1 MAEESQDLQSIQSLK
16 GVGPKSASFL
26 NNLGIFTIPDAVMH
40 LPFRYE
46 DRSFITPIGEANY
59 QAPVLIEGEIMKS
72 SVVFRGRRMLFT
84 EIYDGTGKL
93 TMRMFNFAMAQH
105 KALEE
110 GKMIRCYGNITPGP
124 NGKQMIHPQYQ
135 VFEKDVEIE
144 IEENLTPI
152 YPTTSG
158 LQQNKLK
165 KIIEDSLRFC
175 EEHNLLK
182 ENLNTG
188 NYSEFGNLLETLKF
202 LHKPPVNTDIEELI
216 EGKHPAQ
223 KSLIKEELIAHM
235 LCAGILK
242 NELEGRTGPSMGNE
256 SEEENRFLDTL
267 PFDLTNAQ
275 KRSWEQIRNDLTD
288 VKPMRRLLQGDVGSG
303 KTLIAA
309 LSALHSHS
317 NNWQTA
323 FLCPTEILAEQHFNS
338 FQAWFNELGLKTELL
353 TGSTKAKDRKLIVKE
368 LALGEIDVL
377 IGTHAIFQSGVE
389 FKRLGLTIIDEQHRF
404 GVHQRFS
411 MLEKGGRQNSSP
423 HQLIMTATPIPRTLA
438 MTVYGSLETSI
449 IDELP
454 PGRNPVQT
462 SSRPDSLRDRVIK
475 RVEEVCLTGKRAY
488 WVCTLIE
495 DSDELE
501 AQSAEELFKEISNS
515 LPKLKVGLVHGRLKK
530 EDKDFVI
537 KKFREG
543 DIQLLVCTTVIEVGV
558 DVPEATL
565 MIIENPERLGLSQL
579 HQLRG
584 RVGRKANT
592 DSHCLLLYKEPLSGM
607 AEERIKT
614 MELTNDGFK
623 IAEKDLELRGAGDIY
638 GIRQSGLMDL
648 KIANPIR
655 DSELLVEAQTEALE
669 LGKNEKEF
677 AKILVKRWISNRVD
691 YSES

>member
-1 MAEESQDLQSIQSLK
+1 MDEESIDLQAIQNIK
-16 GVGPKSASFL
+16 GVGPKGAISL
-26 NNLGIFTIPDAVMH
+26 NNLGIFTISDAAFH

-46 DRSFITPIGEANY
+46 DRSFITPITDANY
-59 QAPVLIEGEIMKS
+59 QTPVLIEGEIMKS
-72 SVVFRGRRMLFT
+72 TVVFRGRRMLFS

-105 KALEE
+105 KALEK
-110 GKMIRCYGNITPGP
+110 GKMIRCYGTITPGP

-135 VFEKDVEIE
+135 VFEKEDSIEVEK
-144 IEENLTPI
+144 NLTPI

-165 KIIEDSLRFC
+165 KIIESSLEFC
-175 EEHNLLK
+175 DKHDLLK
-182 ENLNTG
+182 EESKDKE
-188 NYSEFGNLLETLKF
+188 YSKYGNLLETLKF
-202 LHKPPVNTDIEELI
+202 LHKPPVETNVNELI

-223 KSLIKEELIAHM
+223 QALIKEELIAHM

-242 NELEGRTGPSMGNE
+242 NELEGRSGPSMKE
-256 SEEENRFLDTL
+256 ISVHEDAFLKSL
-267 PFDLTNAQ
+267 PFNLTNAQ
-275 KRSWEQIRNDLTD
+275 NRVWREICGDLLGK
-288 VKPMRRLLQGDVGSG
+288 VPMRRLLQGDVGSG
-303 KTLIAA
+303 KTLLGALAA
-309 LSALHSHS
+309 LHAQS
-317 NNWQTA
+317 NNYQSA
-323 FLCPTEILAEQHFNS
+323 ILCPTEILAEQHFNS
-338 FQAWFNELGLKTELL
+338 FSGWFEELGIKVMLL
-353 TGSTKAKDRKLIVKE
+353 TGSTKVKE
-368 LALGEIDVL
+368 RKIIIEDLEKGNIDIL
-377 IGTHAIFQSGVE
+377 IGTHAIFQTGVV
-389 FKRLGLTIIDEQHRF
+389 FKNLGLTIIDEQHRF

-411 MLEKGGRQNSSP
+411 MLEKGGQNNQSP

-462 SSRPDSLRDRVIK
+462 SSRPDSYREKIIK
-475 RVEEVCLTGKRAY
+475 RVEEICLSDKRAY

-501 AQSAEELFKEISNS
+501 AQSAEELYKDISTA
-515 LPKLKVGLVHGRLKK
+515 LPKLNVGLVHGKLKK
-530 EDKDFVI
+530 DQKDSVI
-537 KKFREG
+537 DKFRKG
-543 DIQLLVCTTVIEVGV
+543 NIQLLVCTTVIEVGV

-592 DSHCLLLYKEPLSGM
+592 ESHCLLLYKEPLSVF

-614 MELTNDGFK
+614 MEATNDGFQ

-655 DSELLVEAQTEALE
+655 DSNLLISAQESALE
-669 LGKNEKEF
+669 LGKNDKDF
-677 AKILVKRWISNRVD
+677 AKTLVERWIGNRVD
-691 YSES
+691 YSDS

>member
-1 MAEESQDLQSIQSLK
+1 MTEESKDLHSIQNLK
-16 GVGPKSASFL
+16 GVGPKSASSL

-46 DRSFITPIGEANY
+46 DRSFVTPIGDTAY
-59 QAPVLIEGEIMKS
+59 QVPVLIEGEIMKS
-72 SVVFRGRRMLFT
+72 TVVFRGRRMLFT

-135 VFEKDVEIE
+135 IFEREQPIE
-144 IEENLTPI
+144 IEDNLTPI

-165 KIIEDSLRFC
+165 KIIETSIKFC
-175 EEHNLLK
+175 EENNLLK
-182 ENLNTG
+182 EDPSKG
-188 NYSEFGNLLETLKF
+188 SYSKFGNLLETLKF
-202 LHKPPVNTDIEELI
+202 LHKPPVDTNITDLI

-223 KSLIKEELIAHM
+223 KVLIKEELIAHM

-242 NELEGRTGPSMGNE
+242 NELEGRTGPLMAEESGNE
-256 SEEENRFLDTL
+256 GSFLDSL
-267 PFDLTNAQ
+267 PFHLTEAQ
-275 KRSWEQIRNDLTD
+275 KRTWREIKIDLTG
-288 VKPMRRLLQGDVGSG
+288 KNPMRRLLQGDVGSG
-303 KTLIAA
+303 KTLVGA
-309 LSALHSHS
+309 LSALHANS
-317 NNWQTA
+317 NGWQTA
-323 FLCPTEILAEQHFNS
+323 LLCPTEILAEQHFNS
-338 FQAWFNELGLKTELL
+338 FQTWFYHLGIKTELL
-353 TGSTKAKDRKLIVKE
+353 TGSTKAKDKKQIVKE
-368 LALGEIDVL
+368 LAKGEIDIL
-377 IGTHAIFQSGVE
+377 IGTHAIFQSGVD
-389 FKRLGLTIIDEQHRF
+389 FDRLGLTIIDEQHRF

-411 MLEKGGRQNSSP
+411 MLEKGGKEQLSP

-438 MTVYGSLETSI
+438 MTVYGSLETSV

-462 SSRPDSLRDRVIK
+462 SSRPDSLRDKVIK

-495 DSDELE
+495 DSEELE
-501 AQSAEELFKEISNS
+501 AQSAEELFKEISQS
-515 LPKLKVGLVHGRLKK
+515 LPKIKVGLVHGRLKK
-530 EDKDFVI
+530 DEKDSVI
-537 KKFREG
+537 EKFRKG

-558 DVPEATL
+558 DVPDATL

-592 DSHCLLLYKEPLSGM
+592 ESHCLLLYKEPLSGM

-614 MELTNDGFK
+614 MEMTNDGFQ

-655 DSELLVEAQTEALE
+655 DSELLVEAQNEALE
-669 LGKNEKEF
+669 LSRNETEF
-677 AKILVKRWISNRVD
+677 AETLVKRWIGNRVD

>member
-1 MAEESQDLQSIQSLK
+1 MTEESKDLHSVQNLK
-16 GVGPKSASFL
+16 GVGPKSTSSL
-26 NNLGIFTIPDAVMH
+26 NNLGIFSIPDAAFH

-46 DRSFITPIGEANY
+46 DRSFITQIGDANY
-59 QAPVLIEGEIMKS
+59 QTPVLIEGEIMKS
-72 SVVFRGRRMLFT
+72 TVVFRGRRMLFS

-110 GKMIRCYGNITPGP
+110 GKMIRCFGTITPGP

-135 VFEKDVEIE
+135 VFEKEDSIE

-158 LQQNKLK
+158 LQQNKLR
-165 KIIEDSLRFC
+165 KIIEASLDFC
-175 EEHNLLK
+175 DKNDIFKEESKNKL
-182 ENLNTG
+182 
-188 NYSEFGNLLETLKF
+188 YSEYGNLLETLKF
-202 LHKPPVNTDIEELI
+202 LHKPPVEANLNELI
-216 EGKHPAQ
+216 SGKHPAQ
-223 KSLIKEELIAHM
+223 QSLIKEELVAHM

-242 NELEGRTGPSMGNE
+242 NELEGRKGPVMKKVSDD
-256 SEEENRFLDTL
+256 EEEFLNSL
-267 PFDLTNAQ
+267 PFDLTSAQ
-275 KRSWEQIRNDLTD
+275 KKVWQEIRKDLTSEM
-288 VKPMRRLLQGDVGSG
+288 PMRRLLQGDVGSG
-303 KTLIAA
+303 KTLIGA
-309 LSALHSHS
+309 LAALHSRF
-317 NNWQTA
+317 NEWQTA
-323 FLCPTEILAEQHFNS
+323 LLCPTEILAEQHYES
-338 FQAWFNELGLKTELL
+338 FKGWFESLGISVKLL
-353 TGSTKAKDRKLIVKE
+353 TGSTKAKERKLITENLKE
-368 LALGEIDVL
+368 GNIDIIV
-377 IGTHAIFQSGVE
+377 GTHAIFQLGIE
-389 FKRLGLTIIDEQHRF
+389 FANLGLTIIDEQHRF

-411 MLEKGGRQNSSP
+411 MLEKGGKYKMSP

-462 SSRPDSLRDRVIK
+462 FSRPNSFREKVIK

-495 DSDELE
+495 ESDELE
-501 AQSAEELFKEISNS
+501 AKSAEELYQEISNS
-515 LPKLKVGLVHGRLKK
+515 LPKIKVGLVHGRLKK
-530 EDKDFVI
+530 EKKDSVI
-537 KKFREG
+537 EKFRKGE
-543 DIQLLVCTTVIEVGV
+543 IQLLVCTTVIEVGV

-592 DSHCLLLYKEPLSGM
+592 DSHCLLLYREPLSM
-607 AEERIKT
+607 LADERIKT
-614 MELTNDGFK
+614 MEATNDGFQ

-638 GIRQSGLMDL
+638 GLRQSGLMDL

-655 DSELLVEAQTEALE
+655 DSDLLIEAQKEALE
-669 LGKNEKEF
+669 IGKNEKRF
-677 AKILVKRWISNRVD
+677 AKTLVERWIGNRVD
-691 YSES
+691 YSDS

>member
-1 MAEESQDLQSIQSLK
+1 MTEESQDLQSIQSLK
-16 GVGPKSASFL
+16 GVGPKSASLL

-144 IEENLTPI
+144 IEANLTPI

-353 TGSTKAKDRKLIVKE
+353 TGSTKAKERKLIVKE
-368 LALGEIDVL
+368 LSLGEIDIL

-411 MLEKGGRQNSSP
+411 MLEKGGKQNSSP

-530 EDKDFVI
+530 EDKDTVI

-592 DSHCLLLYKEPLSGM
+592 DSHCLLLYKEPLSMM
-607 AEERIKT
+607 AEERIKA

>member
-1 MAEESQDLQSIQSLK
+1 
-16 GVGPKSASFL
+16 
-26 NNLGIFTIPDAVMH
+26 MH

-46 DRSFITPIGEANY
+46 DRSFVTPIGDTAY
-59 QAPVLIEGEIMKS
+59 QVPVLIEGEIMKS
-72 SVVFRGRRMLFT
+72 TVVFRGRRMLFT

-135 VFEKDVEIE
+135 IFEREQPIE
-144 IEENLTPI
+144 IEDNLTPI

-165 KIIEDSLRFC
+165 KIIETSIKFC
-175 EEHNLLK
+175 EENNLLK
-182 ENLNTG
+182 EDPSKG
-188 NYSEFGNLLETLKF
+188 SYSKFGNLLETLKF
-202 LHKPPVNTDIEELI
+202 LHKPPVDTNITDLI

-223 KSLIKEELIAHM
+223 KVLIKEELIAHM

-242 NELEGRTGPSMGNE
+242 NELEGRTGPLMAEESGNE
-256 SEEENRFLDTL
+256 GSFLDSL
-267 PFDLTNAQ
+267 PFHLTEAQ
-275 KRSWEQIRNDLTD
+275 KRTWREIKIDLTG
-288 VKPMRRLLQGDVGSG
+288 KNPMRRLLQGDVGSG
-303 KTLIAA
+303 KTLVGA
-309 LSALHSHS
+309 LSALHANS
-317 NNWQTA
+317 NGWQTA
-323 FLCPTEILAEQHFNS
+323 LLCPTEILAEQHFNS
-338 FQAWFNELGLKTELL
+338 FQTWFDHLGIKTELL
-353 TGSTKAKDRKLIVKE
+353 TGSTKAKDKKQIVKE
-368 LALGEIDVL
+368 LAKGEIDIL
-377 IGTHAIFQSGVE
+377 IGTHAIFQSGVD
-389 FKRLGLTIIDEQHRF
+389 FNRLGLTIIDEQHRF

-411 MLEKGGRQNSSP
+411 MLEKGGKEQLSP

-438 MTVYGSLETSI
+438 MTVYGSLETSV

-454 PGRNPVQT
+454 PGRKPVQT
-462 SSRPDSLRDRVIK
+462 SSRPDSLRDKVIK

-495 DSDELE
+495 DSEELE
-501 AQSAEELFKEISNS
+501 AQSAEELFKEISQS

-530 EDKDFVI
+530 DEKDSVI
-537 KKFREG
+537 EKFRKG

-558 DVPEATL
+558 DVPDATL

-592 DSHCLLLYKEPLSGM
+592 ESHCLLLYKEPLSGM

-614 MELTNDGFK
+614 MEMTNDGFQ

-655 DSELLVEAQTEALE
+655 DSELLVEAQDEALE
-669 LGKNEKEF
+669 LSRNETEF
-677 AKILVKRWISNRVD
+677 AETLVKRWIGNRVD

>member
-1 MAEESQDLQSIQSLK
+1 MTEESQDLQSIQSLK
-16 GVGPKSASFL
+16 GVGPKSASLL

-175 EEHNLLK
+175 EEHDLLK

-275 KRSWEQIRNDLTD
+275 KRSWEEIRNDLTD

-368 LALGEIDVL
+368 LALGEIDIL

-389 FKRLGLTIIDEQHRF
+389 FKSLGLTIIDEQHRF

>member
-1 MAEESQDLQSIQSLK
+1 MTEESKDLHSIQNLK
-16 GVGPKSASFL
+16 GVGPKSASSL

-46 DRSFITPIGEANY
+46 DRSFVTPIGDTAY
-59 QAPVLIEGEIMKS
+59 QVPVLIEGEIMKS
-72 SVVFRGRRMLFT
+72 TVVFRGRRMLFT

-135 VFEKDVEIE
+135 IFEREQPIE
-144 IEENLTPI
+144 IEDNLTPI

-165 KIIEDSLRFC
+165 KIIETSIKFC
-175 EEHNLLK
+175 EENNLLK
-182 ENLNTG
+182 EDPSKG
-188 NYSEFGNLLETLKF
+188 SYSKFGNLLETLKF
-202 LHKPPVNTDIEELI
+202 LHKPPVDTNITDLI

-223 KSLIKEELIAHM
+223 KVLIKEELIAHM

-242 NELEGRTGPSMGNE
+242 NELEGRTGPLMAEESGNE
-256 SEEENRFLDTL
+256 GSFLDSL
-267 PFDLTNAQ
+267 PFHLTEAQ
-275 KRSWEQIRNDLTD
+275 KRTWREIKIDLTG
-288 VKPMRRLLQGDVGSG
+288 KNPMRRLLQGDVGSG
-303 KTLIAA
+303 KTLVGA
-309 LSALHSHS
+309 LSALHANS
-317 NNWQTA
+317 NGWQTA
-323 FLCPTEILAEQHFNS
+323 LLCPTEILAEQHFNS
-338 FQAWFNELGLKTELL
+338 FQTWFDHLGIKTELL
-353 TGSTKAKDRKLIVKE
+353 TGSTKAKDKKQIVKE
-368 LALGEIDVL
+368 LAKGEIDIL
-377 IGTHAIFQSGVE
+377 IGTHAIFQSGVD
-389 FKRLGLTIIDEQHRF
+389 FNRLGLTIIDEQHRF

-411 MLEKGGRQNSSP
+411 MLEKGGKEQLSP

-438 MTVYGSLETSI
+438 MTVYGSLETSV

-462 SSRPDSLRDRVIK
+462 SSRPDSLRDKVIK

-495 DSDELE
+495 DSEELE
-501 AQSAEELFKEISNS
+501 AQSAEELFKEISQS

-530 EDKDFVI
+530 YEKDSVI
-537 KKFREG
+537 EKFRKG

-558 DVPEATL
+558 DVPDATL
-565 MIIENPERLGLSQL
+565 MIIENPERLVLSQL

-592 DSHCLLLYKEPLSGM
+592 ESHCLLLYKEPLSGM

-614 MELTNDGFK
+614 MEMTNDGFQ

-655 DSELLVEAQTEALE
+655 DSELLVEAQDEALE
-669 LGKNEKEF
+669 LSRNETEF
-677 AKILVKRWISNRVD
+677 AETLVKRWIGNRVD

>member
-1 MAEESQDLQSIQSLK
+1 MTEESQDLQSIQSLK
-16 GVGPKSASFL
+16 GVGPKSASLL

-275 KRSWEQIRNDLTD
+275 KRSWEEIRNDLTD

-353 TGSTKAKDRKLIVKE
+353 TGSTKAKERKLIVKE
-368 LALGEIDVL
+368 LALGEIDIL

-558 DVPEATL
+558 DIPEATL

>member
-1 MAEESQDLQSIQSLK
+1 MDEESIDLQAIQNIK
-16 GVGPKSASFL
+16 GVGPKGATSL
-26 NNLGIFTIPDAVMH
+26 NNLGIFTISDAAFH

-46 DRSFITPIGEANY
+46 DRSFITPITDANY
-59 QAPVLIEGEIMKS
+59 QTPVLIEGEIMKS
-72 SVVFRGRRMLFT
+72 TVVFRGRRMLFS

-105 KALEE
+105 KALEK
-110 GKMIRCYGNITPGP
+110 GKMIRCYGTITPGP

-135 VFEKDVEIE
+135 VFEKEDSIEVEK
-144 IEENLTPI
+144 NLTPI

-165 KIIEDSLRFC
+165 KIIESSLEFC
-175 EEHNLLK
+175 DKHDLLK
-182 ENLNTG
+182 EESKDKE
-188 NYSEFGNLLETLKF
+188 YSKYGNLLETLKF
-202 LHKPPVNTDIEELI
+202 LHKPPVETNVNELI

-223 KSLIKEELIAHM
+223 QALIKEELIAHM

-242 NELEGRTGPSMGNE
+242 NELEGRSGPSMKE
-256 SEEENRFLDTL
+256 ISVHEDAFLKSL
-267 PFDLTNAQ
+267 PFDLTDAQ
-275 KRSWEQIRNDLTD
+275 NRVWREICGDLLGK
-288 VKPMRRLLQGDVGSG
+288 VPMRRLLQGDVGSG
-303 KTLIAA
+303 KTLLGALAA
-309 LSALHSHS
+309 LHAQS
-317 NNWQTA
+317 NNYQSA
-323 FLCPTEILAEQHFNS
+323 ILCPTEILAEQHFNS
-338 FQAWFNELGLKTELL
+338 FSGWFEELGIKVMLL
-353 TGSTKAKDRKLIVKE
+353 TGSTKVKE
-368 LALGEIDVL
+368 RKIIIEGLEKGNIDIL
-377 IGTHAIFQSGVE
+377 IGTHAIFQTGVV
-389 FKRLGLTIIDEQHRF
+389 FKDLGLTIIDEQHRF

-411 MLEKGGRQNSSP
+411 MLEKGGQNNQSP

-462 SSRPDSLRDRVIK
+462 SSRPDSYREKIIK
-475 RVEEVCLTGKRAY
+475 RVEEICLSGKRAY

-501 AQSAEELFKEISNS
+501 AQSAEELYKDISTA
-515 LPKLKVGLVHGRLKK
+515 LPKLNVGLVHGKLKK
-530 EDKDFVI
+530 DQKDSVI
-537 KKFREG
+537 DKFRKG
-543 DIQLLVCTTVIEVGV
+543 NIQLLVCTTVIEVGV

-592 DSHCLLLYKEPLSGM
+592 ESHCLLLYKEPLSVL

-614 MELTNDGFK
+614 MEATYDGFQ

-655 DSELLVEAQTEALE
+655 DSNLLISAQESALE
-669 LGKNEKEF
+669 LGKNDKDF
-677 AKILVKRWISNRVD
+677 AKTLVERWIGNRVD
-691 YSES
+691 YSDS

>member
-1 MAEESQDLQSIQSLK
+1 MDEESIDLQSIQNIK
-16 GVGPKSASFL
+16 GVGPKGAISL
-26 NNLGIFTIPDAVMH
+26 NNLGIFTISDAAFH

-46 DRSFITPIGEANY
+46 DRSFITPITDANY
-59 QAPVLIEGEIMKS
+59 QTPVLIEGEIMKS
-72 SVVFRGRRMLFT
+72 TVVFRGRRMLFS

-105 KALEE
+105 KALEK
-110 GKMIRCYGNITPGP
+110 GKMIRCYGTITPGP

-135 VFEKDVEIE
+135 VFEKEDSIEVEK
-144 IEENLTPI
+144 NLTPI

-165 KIIEDSLRFC
+165 KIIENSLEFC
-175 EEHNLLK
+175 DKHNLLK
-182 ENLNTG
+182 EESKDKE
-188 NYSEFGNLLETLKF
+188 YSQYGNLLETLKF
-202 LHKPPVNTDIEELI
+202 LHKPPVETNLNELI

-223 KSLIKEELIAHM
+223 QALIKEELVAHM

-242 NELEGRTGPSMGNE
+242 NELEGRSGPSMKE
-256 SEEENRFLDTL
+256 ISMHEDVFLKSL
-267 PFDLTNAQ
+267 PFDLTDAQ
-275 KRSWEQIRNDLTD
+275 NKVWKEILDDLLGK
-288 VKPMRRLLQGDVGSG
+288 VPMRRLLQGDVGSG
-303 KTLIAA
+303 KTLVGALAA
-309 LSALHSHS
+309 LHAQS
-317 NNWQTA
+317 NNYQSA
-323 FLCPTEILAEQHFNS
+323 ILCPTEILAEQHFTS
-338 FQAWFNELGLKTELL
+338 FSGWFKELGINVMLL
-353 TGSTKAKDRKLIVKE
+353 SGSTKAKERKKIIEDLEK
-368 LALGEIDVL
+368 GNIDIL
-377 IGTHAIFQSGVE
+377 IGTHAIFQSGVV
-389 FKRLGLTIIDEQHRF
+389 FNNLGLTVIDEQHRF

-411 MLEKGGRQNSSP
+411 MLEKGGQENQSP

-462 SSRPDSLRDRVIK
+462 SSRPDSYREKIIK
-475 RVEEVCLTGKRAY
+475 RVEEVCLSGKRAY

-501 AQSAEELFKEISNS
+501 AQSAEELYKEISNA
-515 LPKLKVGLVHGRLKK
+515 LPKLNVGLVHGRLKK
-530 EDKDFVI
+530 DQKDSVI
-537 KKFREG
+537 NQFRKG
-543 DIQLLVCTTVIEVGV
+543 SIQLLVCTTVIEVGV

-592 DSHCLLLYKEPLSGM
+592 ESHCLLLYKEPLSGL

-614 MELTNDGFK
+614 MEATNDGFQ

-655 DSELLVEAQTEALE
+655 DSNLLLDAQEEALE
-669 LGKNEKEF
+669 LGKNDKDF
-677 AKILVKRWISNRVD
+677 AKTLVKRWIGNRVD
-691 YSES
+691 YSDS

>member
-1 MAEESQDLQSIQSLK
+1 MTEESKDLHSIQNLK
-16 GVGPKSASFL
+16 GVGPKSTSSL

-46 DRSFITPIGEANY
+46 DRSFVTPIGDTAY
-59 QAPVLIEGEIMKS
+59 QVPVLIEGEIMKS
-72 SVVFRGRRMLFT
+72 TVVFRGRRMLFT

-135 VFEKDVEIE
+135 IFEREQPIE
-144 IEENLTPI
+144 IEDNLTPI

-165 KIIEDSLRFC
+165 KIIETSIKFC
-175 EEHNLLK
+175 EENNLLK
-182 ENLNTG
+182 EDPSKG
-188 NYSEFGNLLETLKF
+188 SYSKFGNLLETLKF
-202 LHKPPVNTDIEELI
+202 LHKPPVDTNITDLI

-223 KSLIKEELIAHM
+223 KVLIKEELIAHM

-242 NELEGRTGPSMGNE
+242 NELEGRTGPLMAEESGNE
-256 SEEENRFLDTL
+256 GSFLDSL
-267 PFDLTNAQ
+267 PFHLTEAQ
-275 KRSWEQIRNDLTD
+275 KRTWREIKIDLTG
-288 VKPMRRLLQGDVGSG
+288 KNPMRRLLQGDVGSG
-303 KTLIAA
+303 KTLVGA
-309 LSALHSHS
+309 LSALHANS
-317 NNWQTA
+317 NGWQTA
-323 FLCPTEILAEQHFNS
+323 LLCPTEILAEQHFNS
-338 FQAWFNELGLKTELL
+338 FQTWFDHLGIKTELL
-353 TGSTKAKDRKLIVKE
+353 TGSTKAKDKKQIVKE
-368 LALGEIDVL
+368 LAKGEIDIL
-377 IGTHAIFQSGVE
+377 IGTHAIFQSGVD
-389 FKRLGLTIIDEQHRF
+389 FNRLGLTIIDEQHRF

-411 MLEKGGRQNSSP
+411 MLEKGGKEQLSP

-438 MTVYGSLETSI
+438 MTVYGSLETSV

-462 SSRPDSLRDRVIK
+462 SSRPDSLRDKVIK

-495 DSDELE
+495 DSEELE
-501 AQSAEELFKEISNS
+501 AQSAEELFKEISQS

-530 EDKDFVI
+530 DEKDSVI
-537 KKFREG
+537 EKFRKG

-558 DVPEATL
+558 DVPDATL

-592 DSHCLLLYKEPLSGM
+592 ESHCLLLYKEPLSGM

-614 MELTNDGFK
+614 MEMTNDGFQ

-655 DSELLVEAQTEALE
+655 DSELLVEAQDEALE
-669 LGKNEKEF
+669 LSRNETEF
-677 AKILVKRWISNRVD
+677 AETLVKRWIGNRVD

>member
-1 MAEESQDLQSIQSLK
+1 MTEESKDLHSIQNLK
-16 GVGPKSASFL
+16 GVGPKSASSL

-46 DRSFITPIGEANY
+46 DRSFVTPIGDTAY
-59 QAPVLIEGEIMKS
+59 QVPVLIEGEIMKS
-72 SVVFRGRRMLFT
+72 TVVFRGRRMLFT

-135 VFEKDVEIE
+135 IFEREQPIE
-144 IEENLTPI
+144 IEDNLTPI

-165 KIIEDSLRFC
+165 KIIETSIKFC
-175 EEHNLLK
+175 EENNLLK
-182 ENLNTG
+182 EDPSKG
-188 NYSEFGNLLETLKF
+188 SYSKFGNLLETLKF
-202 LHKPPVNTDIEELI
+202 LHKPPVDTNITDLI

-223 KSLIKEELIAHM
+223 KVLIKEELIAHM

-242 NELEGRTGPSMGNE
+242 NELEGRTGPLMAEESGNE
-256 SEEENRFLDTL
+256 GSFLDSL
-267 PFDLTNAQ
+267 PFHLTEAQ
-275 KRSWEQIRNDLTD
+275 KRTWREIKIDLTG
-288 VKPMRRLLQGDVGSG
+288 KNPMRRLLQGEVGSG
-303 KTLIAA
+303 KTLVGA
-309 LSALHSHS
+309 LSALHANS
-317 NNWQTA
+317 NGWQTA
-323 FLCPTEILAEQHFNS
+323 LLCPTEILAEQHFNS
-338 FQAWFNELGLKTELL
+338 FQTWFDHLGIKTELL
-353 TGSTKAKDRKLIVKE
+353 TGSTKAKDKKQIVKE
-368 LALGEIDVL
+368 LAKGEIDIL
-377 IGTHAIFQSGVE
+377 IGTHAIFQSGVD
-389 FKRLGLTIIDEQHRF
+389 FNRLGLTIIDEQHRF

-411 MLEKGGRQNSSP
+411 MLEKGGKEQLSP

-438 MTVYGSLETSI
+438 MTVYGSLETSV

-462 SSRPDSLRDRVIK
+462 SSRPDSLRDKVIK

-495 DSDELE
+495 DSEELE
-501 AQSAEELFKEISNS
+501 AQSAEELFKEISQS

-530 EDKDFVI
+530 DEKDSVI
-537 KKFREG
+537 EKFRKG

-558 DVPEATL
+558 DVPDATL

-592 DSHCLLLYKEPLSGM
+592 ESHCLLLYKEPLSGM

-614 MELTNDGFK
+614 MEMTNDGFQ

-655 DSELLVEAQTEALE
+655 DSELLVEAQDEALE
-669 LGKNEKEF
+669 LSRNETEF
-677 AKILVKRWISNRVD
+677 AETLVKRWIGNRVD

>member
-1 MAEESQDLQSIQSLK
+1 MTEESKDLHSIQNLK
-16 GVGPKSASFL
+16 GVGPKSASSL

-46 DRSFITPIGEANY
+46 DRSFVTPIGDTAY
-59 QAPVLIEGEIMKS
+59 QVPVLIEGEIMKS
-72 SVVFRGRRMLFT
+72 TVVFRGRRMLFT

-135 VFEKDVEIE
+135 IFEREQPIE
-144 IEENLTPI
+144 IEDNLTPI

-165 KIIEDSLRFC
+165 KIIETSIKFC
-175 EEHNLLK
+175 EENNLLK
-182 ENLNTG
+182 EDPSKG
-188 NYSEFGNLLETLKF
+188 SYSKFGNLLETLKF
-202 LHKPPVNTDIEELI
+202 LHKPPVDTNITDLI

-223 KSLIKEELIAHM
+223 KVLIKEELIAHM

-242 NELEGRTGPSMGNE
+242 NELEGRTGPLMTEESGNE
-256 SEEENRFLDTL
+256 GSFLDSL
-267 PFDLTNAQ
+267 PFHLTEAQ
-275 KRSWEQIRNDLTD
+275 KRTWREIKIDLTG
-288 VKPMRRLLQGDVGSG
+288 KNPMRRLLQGDVGSG
-303 KTLIAA
+303 KTLVGA
-309 LSALHSHS
+309 LSALHAKS
-317 NNWQTA
+317 NGWQTA
-323 FLCPTEILAEQHFNS
+323 LLCPTEILAEQHFNS
-338 FQAWFNELGLKTELL
+338 FQTWFDHLGIKTELL
-353 TGSTKAKDRKLIVKE
+353 TGSTKAKDKKQIVKE
-368 LALGEIDVL
+368 LAKGEIDIL
-377 IGTHAIFQSGVE
+377 IGTHAIFQSGVD
-389 FKRLGLTIIDEQHRF
+389 FDRLGLTIIDEQHRF

-411 MLEKGGRQNSSP
+411 MLEKGGKEQLSP

-438 MTVYGSLETSI
+438 MTVYGSLETSV

-462 SSRPDSLRDRVIK
+462 SSRPDSLRDKVIK

-495 DSDELE
+495 DSEELE
-501 AQSAEELFKEISNS
+501 AQSAEELFKEISQS

-530 EDKDFVI
+530 DEKDSVI
-537 KKFREG
+537 EKFRKG

-558 DVPEATL
+558 DVPDATL

-592 DSHCLLLYKEPLSGM
+592 ESHCLLLYKEPLSGM

-614 MELTNDGFK
+614 MEMTNDGFQ

-655 DSELLVEAQTEALE
+655 DSELLVEAQDEALE
-669 LGKNEKEF
+669 LSRNETEF
-677 AKILVKRWISNRVD
+677 AETLVKRWIGNRVD

>member
-1 MAEESQDLQSIQSLK
+1 MTEESQDLQSIQSLK
-16 GVGPKSASFL
+16 GVGPKSASLL

-46 DRSFITPIGEANY
+46 DRSFITPIGGANY

-175 EEHNLLK
+175 EEHDLLK

-275 KRSWEQIRNDLTD
+275 KRSWEEIRNDLTD

-368 LALGEIDVL
+368 LALGEIDIL

-389 FKRLGLTIIDEQHRF
+389 FKSLGLTIIDEQHRF

-558 DVPEATL
+558 DIPEATL

>member
-1 MAEESQDLQSIQSLK
+1 MNEESKDLQSIQNLK
-16 GVGPKSASFL
+16 GVGPKGASSL
-26 NNLGIFTIPDAVMH
+26 NNLGIFTIPDAAFH

-46 DRSFITPIGEANY
+46 DRSFITPITEANY
-59 QAPVLIEGEIMKS
+59 QTPVLIEGEIMKS
-72 SVVFRGRRMLFT
+72 TVVFRGRRMLFS

-105 KALEE
+105 KALEA
-110 GKMIRCYGNITPGP
+110 GMMIRCYGTITPGP

-135 VFEKDVEIE
+135 VFTKQDTMEVEK
-144 IEENLTPI
+144 NLTPI

-158 LQQNKLK
+158 LQQNKLR
-165 KIIEDSLRFC
+165 KIIESALVFC
-175 EEHNLLK
+175 DKNNLLK
-182 ENLNTG
+182 EESENK
-188 NYSEFGNLLETLKF
+188 NYSEYGNLLQTLQF
-202 LHKPPVNTDIEELI
+202 LHKPPVDTNLTELI

-223 KSLIKEELIAHM
+223 QSLIKEELVAHM

-242 NELEGRTGPSMGNE
+242 NELEGRTGPSMKETSVHE
-256 SEEENRFLDTL
+256 SPFLGSL

-275 KRSWEQIRNDLTD
+275 NTVWKEIKHDLLANL
-288 VKPMRRLLQGDVGSG
+288 PMRRLLQGDVGSG
-303 KTLIAA
+303 KTLVGA
-309 LSALHSHS
+309 LSALHSAS
-317 NNWQTA
+317 NNYQTA
-323 FLCPTEILAEQHFNS
+323 LLCPTEILAEQHFTS
-338 FQAWFNELGLKTELL
+338 FSDWFARLGVKVMLL
-353 TGSTKAKDRKLIVKE
+353 TGSTKTKEKKLIIE
-368 LALGEIDVL
+368 DLAEGKIDIL
-377 IGTHAIFQSGVE
+377 IGTHAIFQAGIE
-389 FKRLGLTIIDEQHRF
+389 FNNLGLTVIDEQHRF

-411 MLEKGGRQNSSP
+411 MLEKGGKTNQSP

-462 SSRPDSLRDRVIK
+462 SSRPDSYREKVIK

-495 DSDELE
+495 DSEELE
-501 AQSAEELFKEISNS
+501 AQSAEELYKEISNS

-530 EDKDFVI
+530 EQKDSVI
-537 KKFREG
+537 EQFRQG

-592 DSHCLLLYKEPLSGM
+592 DSHCLLLYKEPLSGL

-614 MELTNDGFK
+614 MEATNDGFQ

-638 GIRQSGLMDL
+638 GLRQSGLMDL

-655 DSELLVEAQTEALE
+655 DSNLLLDAQKEAMELS
-669 LGKNEKEF
+669 KNEKAF
-677 AKILVKRWISNRVD
+677 AKTLVERWIGNRVD
-691 YSES
+691 YSDS

>member
-1 MAEESQDLQSIQSLK
+1 MTEESQDLQSIQSLK
-16 GVGPKSASFL
+16 GVGPKSASLL

-188 NYSEFGNLLETLKF
+188 NYSEFGNLLETLRF

-275 KRSWEQIRNDLTD
+275 KRSWEEIRNDLTD

-353 TGSTKAKDRKLIVKE
+353 TGSTKAKERKLIVKE
-368 LALGEIDVL
+368 LSLGEIDIL

-411 MLEKGGRQNSSP
+411 MLEKGGKQNSSP

-438 MTVYGSLETSI
+438 MTVYGSLETSV

-530 EDKDFVI
+530 DDKDFVI

>member
-1 MAEESQDLQSIQSLK
+1 MDEESIDLQSIQNIK
-16 GVGPKSASFL
+16 GVGPKGAISL
-26 NNLGIFTIPDAVMH
+26 NNLGIFTISDAAFH

-46 DRSFITPIGEANY
+46 DRSFITPITDANY
-59 QAPVLIEGEIMKS
+59 QTPVLIEGEIMKS
-72 SVVFRGRRMLFT
+72 TVVFRGRRMLFS

-105 KALEE
+105 KALEK
-110 GKMIRCYGNITPGP
+110 GKMIRCYGTITPGP

-135 VFEKDVEIE
+135 VFEKEDSIEVEK
-144 IEENLTPI
+144 NLTPI

-165 KIIEDSLRFC
+165 KIIENSLEFC
-175 EEHNLLK
+175 DRHNLLK
-182 ENLNTG
+182 EESKDKE
-188 NYSEFGNLLETLKF
+188 YSKYGNLLETLKF
-202 LHKPPVNTDIEELI
+202 LHKPPVETNLNELI

-223 KSLIKEELIAHM
+223 QALIKEELVAHM

-242 NELEGRTGPSMGNE
+242 NELEGRSGPSMKE
-256 SEEENRFLDTL
+256 ISMHEDVFLKSL
-267 PFDLTNAQ
+267 PFDLTDAQ
-275 KRSWEQIRNDLTD
+275 NKVWKEILDDLLGK
-288 VKPMRRLLQGDVGSG
+288 VPMRRLLQGDVGSG
-303 KTLIAA
+303 KTLVGALAA
-309 LSALHSHS
+309 LHAQS
-317 NNWQTA
+317 NNYQSA
-323 FLCPTEILAEQHFNS
+323 ILCPTEILAEQHFTS
-338 FQAWFNELGLKTELL
+338 FSGWFKQLGINVMLL
-353 TGSTKAKDRKLIVKE
+353 SGSTKAKEKKKIIEDLEK
-368 LALGEIDVL
+368 GNIDIL
-377 IGTHAIFQSGVE
+377 IGTHAIFQSGVV
-389 FKRLGLTIIDEQHRF
+389 FKNLGLTVIDEQHRF

-411 MLEKGGRQNSSP
+411 MLEKGGQENQSP

-462 SSRPDSLRDRVIK
+462 SSRPDSYREKIIK
-475 RVEEVCLTGKRAY
+475 RVEEVCLSGKRAY

-501 AQSAEELFKEISNS
+501 AQSAEELYKEISNA
-515 LPKLKVGLVHGRLKK
+515 LPKLNVGLVHGRLKK
-530 EDKDFVI
+530 DQKDSVI
-537 KKFREG
+537 NQFRKG
-543 DIQLLVCTTVIEVGV
+543 NIQLLVCTTVIEVGV

-592 DSHCLLLYKEPLSGM
+592 ESHCLLLYKEPLSGL

-614 MELTNDGFK
+614 MEATNDGFQ

-655 DSELLVEAQTEALE
+655 DSNLLLDAQEEALE
-669 LGKNEKEF
+669 LGKNDKDF
-677 AKILVKRWISNRVD
+677 AKTLVKRWIGNRVD
-691 YSES
+691 YSDS

>member
-1 MAEESQDLQSIQSLK
+1 MTEESQDLQSIQSLK
-16 GVGPKSASFL
+16 GVGPKSASLL

-46 DRSFITPIGEANY
+46 DRSFITPIGGANY
-59 QAPVLIEGEIMKS
+59 LAPVLIEGEIMKS

-144 IEENLTPI
+144 IEANLTPI

-275 KRSWEQIRNDLTD
+275 KRSWEEIRNDLTD

-368 LALGEIDVL
+368 LALGEIDIL

>member
-1 MAEESQDLQSIQSLK
+1 MTEESQDLQSIQSLK
-16 GVGPKSASFL
+16 GVGPKSASLL

-175 EEHNLLK
+175 EEHDLLK

-275 KRSWEQIRNDLTD
+275 KRSWEEIRNDLTD

-411 MLEKGGRQNSSP
+411 MLEKGGRQDSSP

-558 DVPEATL
+558 DIPEATL

>member
-1 MAEESQDLQSIQSLK
+1 MTEESQDLQSIQSLK
-16 GVGPKSASFL
+16 GVGPKSASLL

-175 EEHNLLK
+175 EEHDLLK

-275 KRSWEQIRNDLTD
+275 KRSWEEIRNDLTD

-353 TGSTKAKDRKLIVKE
+353 TGSTKAKERKLIVKE
-368 LALGEIDVL
+368 LALGEIDIL

-558 DVPEATL
+558 DIPEATL

>member
-1 MAEESQDLQSIQSLK
+1 MTEESQDLQSIQSLK
-16 GVGPKSASFL
+16 GVGPKSASLL

-275 KRSWEQIRNDLTD
+275 KRSWEEIRNDLTD

-353 TGSTKAKDRKLIVKE
+353 TGSTKAKERKLIVKE
-368 LALGEIDVL
+368 LSLGEIDIL

-411 MLEKGGRQNSSP
+411 MLEKGGKQNSSP

-438 MTVYGSLETSI
+438 MTVYGSLETSV

-530 EDKDFVI
+530 DDKDFVI

>member
-1 MAEESQDLQSIQSLK
+1 MTEESKDLHSIQNLK
-16 GVGPKSASFL
+16 GVGPKSASSL

-46 DRSFITPIGEANY
+46 DRSFVTPIGDTAY
-59 QAPVLIEGEIMKS
+59 QVPVLIEGEIMKS
-72 SVVFRGRRMLFT
+72 TVVFRGRRMLFT

-135 VFEKDVEIE
+135 IFEREQPIE
-144 IEENLTPI
+144 IEDNLTPI

-165 KIIEDSLRFC
+165 KIIETSIKFC
-175 EEHNLLK
+175 EENNLLK
-182 ENLNTG
+182 EDPSKG
-188 NYSEFGNLLETLKF
+188 SYSKFGNLLETLKF
-202 LHKPPVNTDIEELI
+202 LHKPPVDTNITDLI

-223 KSLIKEELIAHM
+223 KVLIKEELIAHM

-242 NELEGRTGPSMGNE
+242 NELEGRTGPLMAEESGNE
-256 SEEENRFLDTL
+256 DSFLDSL
-267 PFDLTNAQ
+267 PFHLTEAQ
-275 KRSWEQIRNDLTD
+275 KRTWREIKIDLTG
-288 VKPMRRLLQGDVGSG
+288 KNPMRRLLQGDVGSG
-303 KTLIAA
+303 KTLVGA
-309 LSALHSHS
+309 LSALHAKS
-317 NNWQTA
+317 NGWQTA
-323 FLCPTEILAEQHFNS
+323 LLCPTEILAEQHFNS
-338 FQAWFNELGLKTELL
+338 FQTWFDHLGIKTELL
-353 TGSTKAKDRKLIVKE
+353 TGSTKAKDKKQIVKE
-368 LALGEIDVL
+368 LAKGEIDIL
-377 IGTHAIFQSGVE
+377 IGTHAIFQSGVD
-389 FKRLGLTIIDEQHRF
+389 FDKLGLTIIDEQHRF

-411 MLEKGGRQNSSP
+411 MLEKGGKEQLSP

-438 MTVYGSLETSI
+438 MTVYGSLETSV

-462 SSRPDSLRDRVIK
+462 SSRPDSLRDKVIK

-495 DSDELE
+495 DSEELE
-501 AQSAEELFKEISNS
+501 AQSAEELFKEISQS

-530 EDKDFVI
+530 DEKDSVI
-537 KKFREG
+537 EKFRKG

-558 DVPEATL
+558 DVPDATL

-592 DSHCLLLYKEPLSGM
+592 ESHCLLLYKEPLSGM

-614 MELTNDGFK
+614 MEMTNDGFQ

-655 DSELLVEAQTEALE
+655 DSELLVEAQDEALE
-669 LGKNEKEF
+669 LSRNETEF
-677 AKILVKRWISNRVD
+677 AETLVKRWIGNRVD

>member
-1 MAEESQDLQSIQSLK
+1 MTEESQDLQSIQSLK
-16 GVGPKSASFL
+16 GVGPKSASLL

-175 EEHNLLK
+175 EEHDLLK

-275 KRSWEQIRNDLTD
+275 KRSWEEIRNDLTD

-558 DVPEATL
+558 DIPEATL